1 MPHRFARV
9 AALAIATLFGAVA
22 ADLAIARPQDQTS
35 SGIPAFLERRERA
48 KWTTAEQGK
57 ATNLDQLDYD
67 FYSLNYMPDG
77 TIKPM
82 TKDDIHA
89 AKSNLPAVKAQISGF
104 KVIACG
110 RDCFITTYEAD
121 IQADVPAKILAS
133 SVWVKKNTSWKT
145 VFFQETKVQ

>member
-1 MPHRFARV
+1 MPRQFVRVCVLIFAAMV
-9 AALAIATLFGAVA
+9 CACA

-57 ATNLDQLDYD
+57 PANLDQLDDD
-67 FYSLNYMPDG
+67 FYSLNYMADG

-82 TKDDIHA
+82 VKDDVHA

-110 RDCFITTYEAD
+110 RDCFITTYTVD
-121 IQADVPAKILAS
+121 IQADAPAKFYAS

-145 VFFQETKVQ
+145 VFFQETKLQ

>member
-1 MPHRFARV
+1 MPQRYVRFLAAV
-9 AALAIATLFGAVA
+9 LLALAGMSGAE
-22 ADLAIARPQDQTS
+22 LAFAQQQEQTS
-35 SGIPAFLERRERA
+35 SAIPAFLERRERG

-57 ATNLDQLDYD
+57 PTNLDQLDDD

-82 TKDDIHA
+82 SKDDVHA
-89 AKSNLPAVKAQISGF
+89 AKSNLPDVKAQISDF

-110 RDCFITTYEAD
+110 RDCFITTYSAQLQGD
-121 IQADVPAKILAS
+121 TPVKFYAT

-145 VFFQETKVQ
+145 VFFQATKAQ

>member
-1 MPHRFARV
+1 MSHRFARV
-9 AALAIATLFGAVA
+9 AVLAIVALFGAIG

-35 SGIPAFLERRERA
+35 SGIPAFLERRERG

-57 ATNLDQLDYD
+57 PANLDQLDDD
-67 FYSLNYMPDG
+67 FYSLDYMPDG

-82 TKDDIHA
+82 TKDDVHT
-89 AKSNLPAVKAQISGF
+89 AKSNLPAVKVQISGF

-110 RDCFITTYEAD
+110 RDCFITTYMVD
-121 IQADVPAKILAS
+121 IQADAPAKFYAS

-145 VFFQETKVQ
+145 VFFQETKLQ

>member
-1 MPHRFARV
+1 MPRQFARV
-9 AALAIATLFGAVA
+9 CVLIIAAMVCACA
-22 ADLAIARPQDQTS
+22 AELAIARPQDQTS

-48 KWTTAEQGK
+48 KWATAEQGK
-57 ATNLDQLDYD
+57 PANLDQLDDD

-82 TKDDIHA
+82 TKDDVHA

-121 IQADVPAKILAS
+121 IQADAPAKFLAS

-145 VFFQETKVQ
+145 VFFQETKLQ